1 MKKHTRNYVNLLIFA
16 LIVFGL
22 IFVIFN
28 SKALE
33 TPPSPFEKYYA
44 GDVRHFRANL
54 QEAQDVSVYPSEDAI
69 RGILLNP
76 DVYKVYIAYFPNE
89 TENAYY
95 AASSFEIG
103 NKLGIIYKNLYQGDC
118 NVSTEEEKDGS
129 TCLLFCYTGRKCFNS
144 LPINSTDELVPTD
157 VEPVILLLG
166 SSHANRTAVTIDNY
180 LITVEGN
187 TFSEQDKPY
196 SNLDLAVAKLILT
209 LMV

>member
-1 MKKHTRNYVNLLIFA
+1 MKKNTRKYVNLLILA

-22 IFVIFN
+22 IFVIFLYEQQ
-28 SKALE
+28 SSIS
-33 TPPSPFEKYYA
+33 SPFEKYYA

-54 QEAQDVSVYPSEDAI
+54 NEAQNVTIIPSEDAV
-69 RGILLNP
+69 RTVLLNP
-76 DVYKVYIAYFPNE
+76 DVYKVYIAYFPND
-89 TENAYY
+89 TENGYY
-95 AASSFEIG
+95 AVSSFEIG
-103 NKLGIIYKNLYQGDC
+103 NKLGIIYKNYFQGDC
-118 NVSTEEEKDGS
+118 NITTEKEDDGS
-129 TCLLFCYTGRKCFNS
+129 TCLVFCFSGKKCFNS

-166 SSHANRTAVTIDNY
+166 SSRANKTAVTVDNY

-196 SNLDLAVAKLILT
+196 SDLDLAVAKLLLI